1 LSASS
6 HVLVKRPVRAPR
18 AAAERLVKRGAA
30 WFNRRMVEPVGLRE
44 RAEAWLREDP
54 SEETRRELEGLLAD
68 GQWEEIADRFAAR
81 LEFGTAGLRGVLG
94 AGPNRMNQAVVRA
107 ATAGLLAYLLETT
120 EGAADRG
127 LVVGYDGRRLSK
139 ELAREVVEVA
149 VGAGF
154 RARIFDHVVPT
165 PLVGFACKELG
176 AAGAVMITASHNP
189 PEYNGYKVYWGN
201 AAQIVPP
208 HDEGIA
214 RAIDAVG
221 PLSAVPRVPFE
232 EALESGRAELVE
244 PALEDRYHATIQG
257 LVVRPGVRR
266 DLVIAYTALH
276 GVGDVPTRRALAAAG
291 FTRVHS
297 VAEQAEPD
305 GAFPTVRFPNP
316 EEAGAMDLVLGLAA
330 RVSADLVIANDPDAD
345 RLALAVRA
353 GEGHASPGSY
363 VQLTGNEVGC
373 LLGSYLLEHA
383 PWRGSKPVV
392 VSSLVSS
399 PMIGAIAEAHGARWE
414 ETLTGFKWIANRSLE
429 LADEGYGLVLGYEEA
444 LGYTVSNV
452 VRDKD
457 GVSAALVAAD
467 MTAHHASEG
476 RTLLDALDLLAR
488 RHGLFLSRQVSVTM
502 KGKEGAQ
509 TIARIM
515 SRVRA
520 SPPTRLG
527 THEVLAVRDLQARTR
542 RARDGSVT
550 PLAFLASNVIA
561 LDLEGGHRVMLRP
574 SGTEPKIKYYFDIR
588 EAVGGREHMSSARAR
603 GERTLS
609 ALVDAFLPLVTEGGA

>member
-1 LSASS
+1 
-6 HVLVKRPVRAPR
+6 
-18 AAAERLVKRGAA
+18 
-30 WFNRRMVEPVGLRE
+30 MVEPVGLRA

-54 SEETRRELEGLLAD
+54 SDEARRELEGLLAEARWD
-68 GQWEEIADRFAAR
+68 EIADRFAGR

-107 ATAGLLAYLLETT
+107 ATAGLLAYLRETT
-120 EGAADRG
+120 PGAAERG
-127 LVVGYDGRRLSK
+127 LVVGYDGRRLSR
-139 ELAREVVEVA
+139 ELAAEVVEVT

-154 RARIFDHVVPT
+154 RARLFDHVVPT
-165 PLVGFACKELG
+165 PIVGFACKELD
-176 AAGAVMITASHNP
+176 AASAVMITASHNP

-221 PLSAVPRVPFE
+221 PLSAVPRVPLS
-232 EALESGRAELVE
+232 EALASGRAEVIG
-244 PALEDRYHATIQG
+244 PALEDRYHASIQQ
-257 LVVRPGVRR
+257 LVVRPGLRR

-276 GVGDVPTRRALAAAG
+276 GVGDAPTRRALAAAG
-291 FTRVHS
+291 FVNVHS

-305 GAFPTVRFPNP
+305 GRFPTVRFPNP
-316 EEAGAMDLVLGLAA
+316 EEPGAMDRVIALAEK
-330 RVSADLVIANDPDAD
+330 VGADLVVANDPDAD

-353 GEGHASPGSY
+353 GEGHERPGRY

-383 PWRGSKPVV
+383 PWRGERPVV

-399 PMIGAIAEAHGARWE
+399 PMIGAIAAAHGARWE

-429 LADEGYGLVLGYEEA
+429 LAQEGYGLVLGYEEA

-457 GVSAALVAAD
+457 GVSAALLAAD
-467 MTAHHASEG
+467 MTAFHASEG

-502 KGKEGAQ
+502 KGKEGAEA
-509 TIARIM
+509 IARIM
-515 SRVRA
+515 SRVRR

-527 THEVLAVRDLQARTR
+527 AHDVLAVRDLLARTR
-542 RARDGSVT
+542 RGRDGSIE

-574 SGTEPKIKYYFDIR
+574 SGTEPKIKYYFDVR
-588 EAVGGREHMSSARAR
+588 EAVGAREHMVSARAR

-609 ALVDAFLPLVTEGGA
+609 ALVEAFLPLVGEGEAS

>member
-1 LSASS
+1 
-6 HVLVKRPVRAPR
+6 
-18 AAAERLVKRGAA
+18 
-30 WFNRRMVEPVGLRE
+30 M
-44 RAEAWLREDP
+44 REDP
-54 SEETRRELEGLLAD
+54 SEETRRELEELLARARWD
-68 GQWEEIADRFAAR
+68 ELADRFAGR
-81 LEFGTAGLRGVLG
+81 LEFGTAGLRGVIG

-107 ATAGLLAYLLETT
+107 ATAGLLAYLRETT
-120 EGAADRG
+120 PGAAERG
-127 LVVGYDGRRLSK
+127 VVVGYDGRRLSR
-139 ELAREVVEVA
+139 ELAEEVVEVT

-154 RARIFDHVVPT
+154 RARLFDHVVPT
-165 PLVGFACKELG
+165 PIVGFACKELE
-176 AAGAVMITASHNP
+176 AAAAVMITASHNP

-221 PLSAVPRVPFE
+221 PLSAVPRVPLT
-232 EALESGRAELVE
+232 EALASGRAEVIG
-244 PALEDRYHATIQG
+244 PALEDRYHERIQR
-257 LVVRPGVRR
+257 LVVRPGLRR

-276 GVGDVPTRRALAAAG
+276 GVGEASTRRALAGSG
-291 FTRVHS
+291 FSNVHS
-297 VAEQAEPD
+297 VAEQATPD
-305 GAFPTVRFPNP
+305 GTFPTVRFPNP
-316 EEAGAMDLVLGLAA
+316 EEAGAMDRVIALAETVGA
-330 RVSADLVIANDPDAD
+330 ELVIANDPDAD
-345 RLALAVRA
+345 RLAVAVRA
-353 GEGHASPGSY
+353 GEGHETPGRY

-383 PWRGSKPVV
+383 PWRGARPLV

-399 PMIGAIAEAHGARWE
+399 PMIGAIAAAHGARWE

-429 LADEGYGLVLGYEEA
+429 LAEEGYDLVLGYEEA

-457 GVSAALVAAD
+457 GVSAALLAAD
-467 MTAHHASEG
+467 MAAFHASEG

-502 KGKEGAQ
+502 KGKEGAEA
-509 TIARIM
+509 IARIM
-515 SRVRA
+515 SRVRQ

-527 THEVLAVRDLQARTR
+527 AHEVIAVRDLSARTR
-542 RARDGSVT
+542 RARDGSVE
-550 PLAFLASNVIA
+550 PLAFLPSNVIA

-574 SGTEPKIKYYFDIR
+574 SGTEPKIKYYFDVR
-588 EAVGGREHMSSARAR
+588 EAVGGREHMASARAR

-609 ALVDAFLPLVTEGGA
+609 ALVEAFLPLVSEGGAS

>member
-1 LSASS
+1 M
-6 HVLVKRPVRAPR
+6 
-18 AAAERLVKRGAA
+18 E
-30 WFNRRMVEPVGLRE
+30 EPVGLRA

-54 SEETRRELEGLLAD
+54 SEETRRELEELLARARWD
-68 GQWEEIADRFAAR
+68 ELADRFAGR
-81 LEFGTAGLRGVLG
+81 LEFGTAGLRGVIG

-107 ATAGLLAYLLETT
+107 ATAGLLAYLRETT
-120 EGAADRG
+120 PGAAERG
-127 LVVGYDGRRLSK
+127 VVVGYDGRRLSR
-139 ELAREVVEVA
+139 ELAEEVVEVT

-154 RARIFDHVVPT
+154 RARLFDHVVPT
-165 PLVGFACKELG
+165 PIVGFACKELE
-176 AAGAVMITASHNP
+176 AAAAVMITASHNP

-221 PLSAVPRVPFE
+221 PLSAVPRVPLT
-232 EALESGRAELVE
+232 EALASGRAEVIG
-244 PALEDRYHATIQG
+244 PALEDRYHERIQR
-257 LVVRPGVRR
+257 LVVRPGLRR

-276 GVGDVPTRRALAAAG
+276 GVGEASTRRALAGSG
-291 FTRVHS
+291 FSNVHS
-297 VAEQAEPD
+297 VAEQATPD
-305 GAFPTVRFPNP
+305 GTFPTVRFPNP
-316 EEAGAMDLVLGLAA
+316 EEAGAMDRVIALAETVGA
-330 RVSADLVIANDPDAD
+330 ELVIANDPDAD
-345 RLALAVRA
+345 RLAVAVRA
-353 GEGHASPGSY
+353 GEGHETPGRY

-383 PWRGSKPVV
+383 PWRGARPLV

-399 PMIGAIAEAHGARWE
+399 PMIGAIAAAHGARWE

-429 LADEGYGLVLGYEEA
+429 LAEEGYDLVLGYEEA

-457 GVSAALVAAD
+457 GVSAALLAAD
-467 MTAHHASEG
+467 MAAFHASEG

-502 KGKEGAQ
+502 KGKEGAEA
-509 TIARIM
+509 IARIM
-515 SRVRA
+515 SRVRQ

-527 THEVLAVRDLQARTR
+527 AHEVIAVRDLSARTR
-542 RARDGSVT
+542 RARDGSVE
-550 PLAFLASNVIA
+550 PLAFLPSNVIA

-574 SGTEPKIKYYFDIR
+574 SGTEPKIKYYFDVR
-588 EAVGGREHMSSARAR
+588 EAVGGREHMASARAR

-609 ALVDAFLPLVTEGGA
+609 ALVEAFLPLVSEGGAS